1 MKITEKKLAN
11 NELYCQ
17 NRRSNIPFG
26 PLFKRFC
33 PVLALT
39 KVGSADY
46 NSWPND
52 QIHGHFIEKFMNNL

>member
-17 NRRSNIPFG
+17 NIPFD
-26 PLFKRFC
+26 PLFKHFC

-46 NSWPND
+46 NS
-52 QIHGHFIEKFMNNL
+52 